1 MVNLLKTNLM
11 KFMSF
16 YINWIN
22 LIENK
27 TKVNYYQVKSNAR
40 GKHVGPTL
48 CLAACSFGW
57 WLMAGA
63 GLF

>member
-48 CLAACSFGW
+48 CVDGGKLVS
-57 WLMAGA
+57 
-63 GLF
+63 